1 MNESVDPRVAA
12 STRKILVQIRDTGPE
27 ELLFLI
33 QTDLRRTELRP
44 TEADVI
50 AAVTVEKLN
59 DPARRAM
66 HMALAVWDATTTPD
80 WGDGSQ
86 PATPNRRERIY
97 DLLEISPE
105 ARERL
110 DDEFPSA
117 SQLDAMI
124 VDPNHWTP
132 WYDEERRTA
141 HDFYWRAYQGVLERK
156 GWDIDALA
164 TLDRSTTEIVQRLSD
179 PSASEGYQTK
189 GLVVGH
195 VQSGK
200 TANFTG
206 IVAKAIDAG
215 YRLVIVLTGTIELL
229 RGQTQRR
236 LDMELVGEENILDG
250 SDRNDAES
258 IRGIDYI
265 GTQDSD
271 WYSGKFLKHGQD
283 VHSLP
288 EVPAIKRL
296 TTADKDYRKLRLGKD
311 ALDFRR
317 TGELMD
323 TGKPVYAPE
332 NIYSVDARI
341 AVMKKNTTS
350 LKNLLHDL
358 RNIRADGREIPA
370 LIIDDEADQASVNTV
385 NPRSKK
391 EVDAEV
397 KKRSAINK
405 LIADLLKELPR
416 AQYVGYTATP
426 FANVFISPDDS
437 EDLFPK
443 DFLVSLQPSSQYMG
457 GRYFHDLWG
466 VDEVD
471 KGDPAHSN
479 EAAFVRALRADGD
492 KQPEAEEAEILGAL
506 DSFVLSGA
514 IKKWRES
521 VDGQF
526 AYRHHTMLVHE
537 SVRTAEQSDL
547 ADKFRKVWRTQG
559 SYSSP
564 AAFARLRTLY
574 ETDFAAVNGSRPEW
588 SDLPMPDDFSE
599 LKPFVGEAVDAIT
612 VDNDPVVVVNGTKD
626 SDYNAMDFQLR
637 PYWRIMVGGAKLSR
651 GFTVEG
657 LTISYYRRRATAA
670 DTLMQMGRWFGYR
683 PGYGDLVRLYIA
695 RDIVDGRGKS
705 YDLYDAF
712 TSIIEDEEEFRDQLR
727 KFAEIQEDGRPVV
740 RPIHVPPLVF
750 QQLPWLRPTGTN
762 KMYNA
767 VLRYE
772 GDGGVVKDFNA
783 HDYRGDGSR
792 NAQHFKAVQPLL
804 VDLTEPKEFLGINGT
819 HFIARSTIVTTEAML
834 SALRQFELFSPDQL
848 NPTIRM
854 IEKAADEGTLTDWA
868 VIVPE
873 LDDSYRRSISGT
885 TISMAERQRR
895 ADRPGFAGS
904 ERRHRATLEIIT
916 QNEKPSAQAGDNALD
931 LSTNTRGALLLTFAF
946 DPEVSE
952 DERQLHGRADAAR
965 IKRAAWPDLV
975 EPEDVATLFSLAMPY
990 KSAPRG
996 RIGFGV
1002 RREDDADNP
1011 IVDPEPRGN

>member
-1 MNESVDPRVAA
+1 MTTTAGSRVSTSVC
-12 STRKILVQIRDTGPE
+12 KILNQLRDTGPE
-27 ELLFLI
+27 ELVALVGF
-33 QTDLRRTELRP
+33 DLRKEDVAP
-44 TEADVI
+44 TETDVI
-50 AAVTVEKLN
+50 AVATVPQLN

-66 HMALAVWDATTTPD
+66 HMALAVWDATTHPD
-80 WGDGSQ
+80 WGEDTL
-86 PATPNRRERIY
+86 PATPERRERIY
-97 DLLEISPE
+97 DLLELSTE
-105 ARERL
+105 ARNRL
-110 DDEFPSA
+110 DGEFPSA
-117 SQLDAMI
+117 SQMDAMI

-132 WYDEERRTA
+132 WYDEKRRTS
-141 HDFYWRAYQGVLERK
+141 HDFYWKAYRGVLEAK
-156 GWDIDALA
+156 GWDVEALA
-164 TLDRSTTEIVQRLSD
+164 TLDRSTTEIVQRLAD
-179 PSASEGYQTK
+179 PSASKGYQTK

-215 YRLVIVLTGTIELL
+215 YRLIIVLTGTIELL

-250 SDRNDAES
+250 SDATDAES

-265 GTQDSD
+265 GSNDSD
-271 WYSGKFLKHGQD
+271 WYAGRFLKHGQD

-296 TTADKDYRKLRLGKD
+296 TTADKDYKKLRLGKD

-317 TGELMD
+317 TGELRD

-341 AVMKKNTTS
+341 AVMKKNSTA

-358 RNIRADGREIPA
+358 RNIRADGKEIPA

-391 EVDAEV
+391 EINAEV

-457 GRYFHDLWG
+457 GRHFHDLHPLAEE
-466 VDEVD
+466 DRQ
-471 KGDPAHSN
+471 DPRYSN
-479 EAAFVRALRADGD
+479 EAAFVRNLRADSD
-492 KQPEAEEAEILGAL
+492 TQPIDEEDEILEAL
-506 DSFVLSGA
+506 DAFVLSGA

-521 VDGQF
+521 LDGEF
-526 AYRHHTMLVHE
+526 TYRHHTMLVHE

-547 ADKFRKVWRTQG
+547 ADKFRDVWRTRAA
-559 SYSSP
+559 YSSP
-564 AAFARLRTLY
+564 AGMSRLRDLY
-574 ETDFAAVNGSRPEW
+574 DSDFVAVHDSRPEW
-588 SDLPMPDDFSE
+588 GDLPMPESLDE
-599 LKPFVGEAVDAIT
+599 LKPHIGETIDAIT
-612 VDNDPVVVVNGTKD
+612 ADGDPIVVVNGTKD

-657 LTISYYRRRATAA
+657 LTVSYYRRRTTAA

-695 RDIVDGRGKS
+695 RDVVDSRGKT

-712 TSIIEDEEEFRDQLR
+712 TSIIEDEEEFRDQLS
-727 KFAEIQEDGRPVV
+727 KFAEIQQDGRPVV

-750 QQLPWLRPTGTN
+750 QQLPWLRPTGAN

-767 VLRYE
+767 VLKYE
-772 GDGGVVKDFNA
+772 GDGGSVKDFNTHA
-783 HDYRGDGSR
+783 ARADGSQ
-792 NAQHFKAVQPLL
+792 NAKHFDAITPILESRSEHFSFKGVNNTWFDAHVTIASTQDVLEILREFKLHTP
-804 VDLTEPKEFLGINGT
+804 DL
-819 HFIARSTIVTTEAML
+819 
-834 SALRQFELFSPDQL
+834 L

-854 IEKAADEGTLTDWA
+854 IETAIDEKTLEDWA
-868 VIVPE
+868 VITPV
-873 LDDSYRRSISGT
+873 LDESYRREVDGHRISI
-885 TISMAERQRR
+885 AARQRR
-895 ADRPGFAGS
+895 RDRPGFAGS
-904 ERRHRATLEIIT
+904 ERRHRAALEVIAR
-916 QNEKPSAQAGDNALD
+916 NPNPSADAGESADALA
-931 LSTNTRGALLLTFAF
+931 TGTRGALLITFAY
-946 DPEVSE
+946 DPEVSDAE
-952 DERQLHGRADAAR
+952 LEEFGRADPAR
-965 IKRAAWPDLV
+965 VARKAWPAGMPQ
-975 EPEDVATLFSLAMPY
+975 ESVATLISLAMPY
-990 KSAPRG
+990 RSAPRG

-1011 IVDPEPRGN
+1011 IVDR

>member
-1 MNESVDPRVAA
+1 MNASDPGLAA
-12 STRKILVQIRDTGPE
+12 SVWKILTQIRDTGPE
-27 ELLFLI
+27 ELVDLVQF
-33 QTDLRRTELRP
+33 DLRRTDLEP
-44 TEADVI
+44 TEADVLDV
-50 AAVTVEKLN
+50 ATVSEVN

-66 HMALAVWDATTTPD
+66 HMALAVWDAAPEPEWGGATSAATPD
-80 WGDGSQ
+80 
-86 PATPNRRERIY
+86 RRERVY
-97 DLLEISPE
+97 DLLALSTG
-105 ARERL
+105 ARELL
-110 DDEFPSA
+110 DEAFPSA
-117 SQLDAMI
+117 SQMDAMI

-132 WYDEERRTA
+132 WYTSERRTT
-141 HDFYWRAYQGVLERK
+141 HDFYWKSYRGVLERK
-156 GWDIDALA
+156 GWDVEALA
-164 TLDRSTTEIVQRLSD
+164 TLDRSTAEIVQRLAD
-179 PSASEGYQTK
+179 PSAAKGYQSK

-265 GTQDSD
+265 GTQDAD
-271 WYSGKFLKHGQD
+271 WYGRKFLRHGQD

-317 TGELMD
+317 TGELRD

-341 AVMKKNTTS
+341 AVMKKNTTA

-358 RNIRADGREIPA
+358 KNIRAEGREIPA

-391 EVDAEV
+391 QLATES
-397 KKRSAINK
+397 KKRTAING
-405 LIADLLKELPR
+405 LIARLLVELPR

-443 DFLVSLQPSSQYMG
+443 DFLVSLKPSSQYMG
-457 GRYFHDLWG
+457 GTYFHDLG
-466 VDEVD
+466 GIAEED
-471 KGDPAHSN
+471 KGDPRYSN
-479 EAAFVRALRADGD
+479 EAAFVRNLHADGET
-492 KQPEAEEAEILGAL
+492 QPDDEGAEILGAL
-506 DSFVLSGA
+506 DAFVLSGA

-521 VDGQF
+521 VDEGF
-526 AYRHHTMLVHE
+526 SYRHHTMLVHE
-537 SVRTAEQSDL
+537 SVLTSDQSDL
-547 ADKFRKVWRTQG
+547 AERFRSVWSEQG

-564 AAFARLRTLY
+564 AGLARLRALY
-574 ETDFAAVNGSRPEW
+574 DSDFERVHDSRQEW
-588 SDLPMPDDFSE
+588 ADLPLPESFEE
-599 LKPFVGEAVDAIT
+599 LKPYVGMAVDAIEA
-612 VDNDPVVVVNGTKD
+612 DSDPVVVVNGTKD
-626 SDYNAMDFQLR
+626 SDYNAMDFQMR

-657 LTISYYRRRATAA
+657 LTISYYRRRTTAA

-695 RDIVDGRGKS
+695 RDVLDARGKS

-712 TSIIEDEEEFRDQLR
+712 TSIIEDEEEFRDQLQ
-727 KFAEIQEDGRPVV
+727 KFSEIKEDGRPVV

-750 QQLPWLRPTGTN
+750 QQLPWLRPTGAN

-767 VLRYE
+767 VLQYE
-772 GDGGVVKDFNA
+772 GDGGVVKDFNTHA
-783 HDYRGDGSR
+783 DRGNGAL
-792 NAQHFKAVQPLL
+792 NAKHFAAIAPLL
-804 VDLTEPKEFLGINGT
+804 DSLGEPQKFWGVNDTTFEGRTTVLSTEQ
-819 HFIARSTIVTTEAML
+819 VL
-834 SALRQFELFSPDQL
+834 SALEAFELYAPDKL
-848 NPTIRM
+848 SPTIGM
-854 IEKAADEGTLTDWA
+854 IKKAHAEGTLKDWA

-873 LDDSYRRSISGT
+873 LGGTYRREVSGT
-885 TISMAERQRR
+885 LVSILERRR
-895 ADRPGFAGS
+895 RRDRPGFPGS
-904 ERRHRATLEIIT
+904 ERRHRAALELIA
-916 QNEKPSAQAGDNALD
+916 QNPTPSGKPGPAAEALV
-931 LSTNTRGALLLTFAF
+931 TPTRGALLLTFSY
-946 DPEVSE
+946 DPEITDAE
-952 DERQLHGRADAAR
+952 KQAEGRVDAAR
-965 IKRAAWPDLV
+965 IKRAAWPD
-975 EPEDVATLFSLAMPY
+975 EMTPENIATLLSLAMPY
-990 KSAPRG
+990 GSAPRG

-1011 IVDPEPRGN
+1011 IVDNTDR

>member
-1 MNESVDPRVAA
+1 MNDSTDQRIAT
-12 STRKILVQIRDTGPE
+12 STRKILNQIRDTGPE
-27 ELLFLI
+27 ELVFLI
-33 QTDLRRTELRP
+33 ASDLRKTELKP
-44 TEADVI
+44 EESDII
-50 AAVTVEKLN
+50 AATIVPHLN
-59 DPARRAM
+59 DPTRRSM
-66 HMALAVWDATTTPD
+66 HMALAVWDALTSPG
-80 WGDGSQ
+80 WADGTS
-86 PATPNRRERIY
+86 PATPDRRERIY
-97 DLLEISPE
+97 DLLEISRA
-105 ARERL
+105 AREQL
-110 DDEFPSA
+110 DDAFPSA

-132 WYDEERRTA
+132 WYDEERRGA
-141 HDFYWRAYQGVLERK
+141 HDFYWRAYRGVLEGK
-156 GWDIDALA
+156 GWDVDALA
-164 TLDRSTTEIVQRLSD
+164 TLDRSTNEIVQRLAD
-179 PSASEGYQTK
+179 PSAAEGYQTK

-250 SDRNDAES
+250 SDPDDADS

-265 GTQDSD
+265 GTGDSD
-271 WYSGKFLKHGQD
+271 WFGNKFLRHGQD

-288 EVPAIKRL
+288 EVPSIKRL
-296 TTADKDYRKLRLGKD
+296 TTAGRDYRKLQLGKD

-317 TGELMD
+317 TGELRD

-341 AVMKKNTTS
+341 AVMKKNTTA

-358 RNIRADGREIPA
+358 KNIRADGKEIPA

-391 EVDAEV
+391 EVAAEA

-457 GRYFHDLWG
+457 GRYFHDLGG
-466 VDEVD
+466 VDDENR
-471 KGDPAHSN
+471 GEPAYSN
-479 EAAFVRALRADGD
+479 EAAFVRSLYADGD
-492 KQPEAEEAEILGAL
+492 ASTADEEAEIQAAL
-506 DSFVLSGA
+506 DAFVLSGS

-521 VDGQF
+521 IGAF
-526 AYRHHTMLVHE
+526 EYRHHTMLVHE
-537 SVRTAEQSDL
+537 SIRTAEQSEL
-547 ADKFRKVWRTQG
+547 ADKFRAVWAQ
-559 SYSSP
+559 SAYSSP
-564 AAFARLRTLY
+564 AGLARLRLLY
-574 ETDFAAVNGSRPEW
+574 ESDFAPVSASREMW
-588 SDLPMPDDFSE
+588 DALPMPEGFDE
-599 LKPFVGEAVDAIT
+599 LKSFVGESVDAIT
-612 VDNDPVVVVNGTKD
+612 ADTDPVVVVNGTKE

-657 LTISYYRRRATAA
+657 LTVSYYRRRATAA

-712 TSIIEDEEEFRDQLR
+712 TSIIEDEEEFREQLR
-727 KFAEIQEDGRPVV
+727 KFSEIQEDGRPAV

-750 QQLPWLRPTGTN
+750 QQLPWLRPTGNN

-767 VLRYE
+767 ILQYE
-772 GDGGVVKDFNA
+772 GDGGAVKDFNA
-783 HDYRGDGSR
+783 HDHRGDGSA
-792 NAQHFKAVQPLL
+792 NARHLEAVRPLISSL
-804 VDLTEPKEFLGINGT
+804 SAPHQFWGINGT
-819 HFIARSTIVTTEAML
+819 SFDGRHAIVSTEAVL
-834 SALRQFELFSPDQL
+834 AALREIKLYSPDQL
-848 NPTIRM
+848 NPTIKM
-854 IEKAADEGTLTDWA
+854 IEKASAEGTLLDWA

-873 LDDSYRRSISGT
+873 LGETYRRVVSGVDISI
-885 TISMAERQRR
+885 AERQRR
-895 ADRPGFAGS
+895 PDRPGFAGS
-904 ERRHRATLEIIT
+904 ERRHRATLEVVA
-916 QNEKPSAQAGDNALD
+916 QKPDPEAPAGATADH
-931 LSTNTRGALLLTFAF
+931 LSSPTRGALLLTFAY
-946 DPEVSE
+946 DPELT
-952 DERQLHGRADAAR
+952 DEEATDGRADPTR
-965 IKRAAWPDLV
+965 VKRAAWPSTI
-975 EPEDVATLFSLAMPY
+975 EPESVATLLSLAMPY
-990 KSAPRG
+990 GSAPRG

-1002 RREDDADNP
+1002 RREGDDADKA
-1011 IVDPEPRGN
+1011 IVDAG

>member
-1 MNESVDPRVAA
+1 MTELIDPQIAA
-12 STRKILVQIRDTGPE
+12 SVKKVLVQLRDTGPE
-27 ELLFLI
+27 ELLALVQF
-33 QTDLRRTELRP
+33 DLRKTAHRP
-44 TEADVI
+44 RESDLI
-50 AAVTVEKLN
+50 AATTVAELN
-59 DPARRAM
+59 DGTRRAM
-66 HMALAVWDATTTPD
+66 HMALAVWDAAATPE
-80 WGDGSQ
+80 WGEGTA
-86 PATPNRRERIY
+86 PATPDRRERIY
-97 DLLEISPE
+97 DLLELSSP
-105 ARERL
+105 AREKL

-117 SQLDAMI
+117 SQMDAMI

-132 WYDEERRTA
+132 WYDDERRAA
-141 HDFYWRAYQGVLERK
+141 HDFYWRAYRGVLEGK
-156 GWDIDALA
+156 GWDVDALA

-179 PSASEGYQTK
+179 PSASKGYQTK

-215 YRLVIVLTGTIELL
+215 YRLIIVLTGTIELL

-250 SDRNDAES
+250 ADTNDAES

-265 GTQDSD
+265 GTQDTD
-271 WYSGKFLKHGQD
+271 WYAGRFLKHGQD

-317 TGELMD
+317 TGELRD

-341 AVMKKNTTS
+341 AVMKKNTTA
-350 LKNLLHDL
+350 LRNLLHDL
-358 RNIRADGREIPA
+358 KNIRADGKEIPV

-385 NPRSKK
+385 NPRSKT
-391 EVDAEV
+391 ELAAEA
-397 KKRSAINK
+397 KKRSTINK

-457 GRYFHDLWG
+457 GRYFHDLWSL
-466 VDEVD
+466 DEES
-471 KGDPAHSN
+471 KGDPAYSN
-479 EAAFVRALRADGD
+479 EAAFVRALHADGD
-492 KQPEAEEAEILGAL
+492 TQPDEEEIEIRQAL
-506 DSFVLSGA
+506 DAFVLSGA

-521 VDGQF
+521 VDDRF
-526 AYRHHTMLVHE
+526 SYRHHTMLVHE
-537 SVRTAEQSDL
+537 SVRTAEHADL
-547 ADKFRKVWRTQG
+547 ADKFRNVWSNG
-559 SYSSP
+559 AYSSP
-564 AAFARLRTLY
+564 AGLARLRELY
-574 ETDFAAVNGSRPEW
+574 ESDFLAVHDSRTDW
-588 SDLPMPDDFSE
+588 IDLPMPERFDD
-599 LKPFVGEAVDAIT
+599 LKAFIGEAVDAIT
-612 VDNDPVVVVNGTKD
+612 ADSDPVVVVNGTKD

-657 LTISYYRRRATAA
+657 LTVSYYRRRAAAA

-683 PGYGDLVRLYIA
+683 PGYGDLVRLFIA
-695 RDIVDGRGKS
+695 RDIVDARGKT

-712 TSIIEDEEEFRDQLR
+712 TSIIEDEEEFREQLR
-727 KFAEIQEDGRPVV
+727 KFAEIQEDGRPAV

-750 QQLPWLRPTGTN
+750 QQLPWLRPTGSN

-767 VLRYE
+767 VLQYE

-783 HDYRGDGSR
+783 HDHRDDGSR
-792 NAQHFKAVQPLL
+792 NARHLTAVQPLL
-804 VDLTEPKEFLGINGT
+804 RTLSEPERFWGVNGT
-819 HFIARSTIVTTEAML
+819 SFEARSAVVSTEEVLA
-834 SALRQFELFSPDQL
+834 ALREFELYSPDQL
-848 NPTIRM
+848 NPTIKM
-854 IEKAADEGTLTDWA
+854 IEKSAAEGTLTDWA
-868 VIVPE
+868 IVVPE
-873 LDDSYRRSISGT
+873 LDASYRRDVEGTVLSI
-885 TISMAERQRR
+885 AERQRR
-895 ADRPGFAGS
+895 RDRPGFAGS
-904 ERRHRATLEIIT
+904 ERRHRATLEVIA
-916 QNEKPSAQAGDNALD
+916 QKPDPSANAGANARSLATD
-931 LSTNTRGALLLTFAF
+931 TRGAILLTFAY
-946 DPEVSE
+946 DPELTDAERESE
-952 DERQLHGRADAAR
+952 GRADAAR
-965 IKRAAWPDLV
+965 IKRALWPAV
-975 EPEDVATLFSLAMPY
+975 MTPENVATLVSLAMPY
-990 KSAPRG
+990 GSAPRG

-1002 RREDDADNP
+1002 RREDDADSP
-1011 IVDPEPRGN
+1011 IVNRG

>member
-1 MNESVDPRVAA
+1 MTDAIEPLIAA
-12 STRKILVQIRDTGPE
+12 STRKILNQIRDTGPE
-27 ELLFLI
+27 ELVFLI
-33 QTDLRRTELRP
+33 ANDLRKTNIRP
-44 TEADVI
+44 DESDVI
-50 AAVTVEKLN
+50 AAATVPELN
-59 DPARRAM
+59 DSTRRAA
-66 HMALAVWDATTTPD
+66 HMALAVWDSLTSPEWADGTHAATPD
-80 WGDGSQ
+80 
-86 PATPNRRERIY
+86 RRERIY
-97 DLLEISPE
+97 ELLEVSTA
-105 ARERL
+105 ARQRL
-110 DDEFPSA
+110 DAEFPSA

-132 WYDEERRTA
+132 WYNEERRGA
-141 HDFYWRAYQGVLERK
+141 HDFYWRAYRGVLEGK
-156 GWDIDALA
+156 GWDVDALA
-164 TLDRSTTEIVQRLSD
+164 TLDRSTNEIVQRLAD
-179 PSASEGYQTK
+179 PSAAKGYQTK

-206 IVAKAIDAG
+206 IIAKAIDSG
-215 YRLVIVLTGTIELL
+215 YRLIIVLTGTIELL

-250 SDRNDAES
+250 TDPDDADS

-265 GTQDSD
+265 GSGDSD
-271 WYSGKFLKHGQD
+271 WFGGKFLRHGQD
-283 VHSLP
+283 VHSLH
-288 EVPAIKRL
+288 EVPSIKRL
-296 TTADKDYRKLRLGKD
+296 TTANRDYRKLLLGKD

-317 TGELMD
+317 TGELRD

-332 NIYSVDARI
+332 NIFSVDARI
-341 AVMKKNTTS
+341 AVMKKNPTA

-358 RNIRADGREIPA
+358 KNIRADGKEIPV

-391 EVDAEV
+391 EVAAEA

-457 GRYFHDLWG
+457 GRYFHDLG
-466 VDEVD
+466 GIDD
-471 KGDPAHSN
+471 DAKGDPGQSN
-479 EAAFVRALRADGD
+479 EAAFVRGLYADGD
-492 KQPEAEEAEILGAL
+492 ADPAAEELEIQTAL
-506 DSFVLSGA
+506 DAFVLSGA
-514 IKKWRES
+514 IKKWREATG
-521 VDGQF
+521 DF
-526 AYRHHTMLVHE
+526 TYRHHTMLVHE
-537 SVRTAEQSDL
+537 SIRTAEQSEL
-547 ADKFRKVWRTQG
+547 ADRFRSVWQQA

-564 AAFARLRTLY
+564 AGLARLRALFDS
-574 ETDFAAVNGSRPEW
+574 DFAPVHDARDAWDS
-588 SDLPMPDDFSE
+588 LPMPERFDE
-599 LKPFVGEAVDAIT
+599 LKSFVGETVDAIT
-612 VDNDPVVVVNGTKD
+612 ADSDPVVVVNGTKD

-657 LTISYYRRRATAA
+657 LTVSYYRRRAAAA

-712 TSIIEDEEEFRDQLR
+712 TSIIEDEEEFREQLR
-727 KFAEIQEDGRPVV
+727 KFSVIQEDGRPAV

-750 QQLPWLRPTGTN
+750 QQLPWLRPTGSN

-767 VLRYE
+767 ILQYE

-783 HDYRGDGSR
+783 HDDRGDGSA
-792 NAQHFKAVQPLL
+792 NARHLAAIRPLISSL
-804 VDLTEPKEFLGINGT
+804 SEPHRFAGVNGT
-819 HFIARSTIVTTEAML
+819 SFDGRHAVVSTDVVL
-834 SALRQFELFSPDQL
+834 NALRQIKLFSPDQL

-854 IEKAADEGTLTDWA
+854 IEKAAAEGTLVDWA

-873 LDDSYRRSISGT
+873 LGESYRRIIAGAEISI
-885 TISMAERQRR
+885 AERQRR
-895 ADRPGFAGS
+895 QDRPGFAGS
-904 ERRHRATLEIIT
+904 ERRHRATLEVIT
-916 QNEKPSAQAGDNALD
+916 QKPDAESTAGPIAEG
-931 LSTNTRGALLLTFAF
+931 LSTATRGAILLAFAF
-946 DPEVSE
+946 DPEIAD
-952 DERQLHGRADAAR
+952 DEKRAEASR
-965 IKRAAWPDLV
+965 IKRASWPSAIPA
-975 EPEDVATLFSLAMPY
+975 ESIATLLSLAMPY
-990 KSAPRG
+990 GSAPRG

-1002 RREDDADNP
+1002 RREGEDADKA
-1011 IVDPEPRGN
+1011 IVDAD